1 MKVRTYPTY
10 WKMDGNLSDRIF
22 RFALSKGRI
31 LLPETVL
38 YNSEFIQ
45 NDRTNKYNL
54 IVNQLIMNNL
64 EFMDN
69 QQFPLVDSDL
79 IFQWFFNRPKRKG
92 QKALLIKLIEEI
104 SEKEYPKDMQEH
116 VIFALEAISM
126 LVYSGA
132 ERNGQKSSYLEVFAS
147 IEYENY
153 VDDQN
158 RPHLSELFLELL
170 EERQG
175 YKSISNDRFMDLTEE
190 GFEDFFAATQQL
202 SKLGERKSMRLV
214 GNNLVKSNLSTVK
227 GMHIYFVNQKMKSSF
242 PLTTNKQFISET
254 KMVFS
259 NKNSVVLY
267 PSEEETRFFET
278 NYQEEFKSR
287 ELGKIIVNE
296 VDELLNRFS
305 EKLPK
310 EVDAN
315 QNFKSEY
322 EFLRRLI
329 TAKVGL
335 IHQAESSKPVLIE
348 LLKSVYNSIDVEHLD
363 TDDAN
368 KEAMFPNVNHKTLV
382 SNILI
387 GPCGIGLSIKNGR
400 LTISVGPYFNQ
411 ETGKAKIDWIDDLFS
426 QCLVQI

>member
-1 MKVRTYPTY
+1 M
-10 WKMDGNLSDRIF
+10 
-22 RFALSKGRI
+22 
-31 LLPETVL
+31 E
-38 YNSEFIQ
+38 
-45 NDRTNKYNL
+45 
-54 IVNQLIMNNL
+54 
-64 EFMDN
+64 
-69 QQFPLVDSDL
+69 
-79 IFQWFFNRPKRKG
+79 
-92 QKALLIKLIEEI
+92 
-104 SEKEYPKDMQEH
+104 
-116 VIFALEAISM
+116 
-126 LVYSGA
+126 
-132 ERNGQKSSYLEVFAS
+132 QKSSYLEVFAS

-158 RPHLSELFLELL
+158 RPHLSELFSELL
-170 EERQG
+170 EERKG

-190 GFEDFFAATQQL
+190 GFEDFIAATQQL

-426 QCLVQI
+426 QLPGSNLNISKKEFIQQFNLERQDLDFFSDIPINPMDNLDLWFDKYHNNLLSANANFEQFFAKGDWNTFAETKT